1 MPDLEMLTDLEEQ
14 QFSVCV
20 HPVQSFEPPVF
31 RQVVRDL
38 HDVVL
43 GDGPR
48 RAGAELI
55 EQVRLLQEELLEVLL
70 APVDQVLLVEL
81 VDLLPLHLGQALP
94 ALPAHE
100 QHADLVQLLPGSHV
114 AGLLQ
119 QLLEVLP

>member
-1 MPDLEMLTDLEEQ
+1 MFSHLEEQ

-20 HPVQSFEPPVF
+20 HPVQSFEPPVLG
-31 RQVVRDL
+31 QVVRDL

-48 RAGAELI
+48 RARPELI

-70 APVDQVLLVEL
+70 TPADQVLLVQL
-81 VDLLPLHLGQALP
+81 VDLLPLHLGQSLP
-94 ALPAHE
+94 ALAAHE
-100 QHADLVQLLPGSHV
+100 QHAHLVQLLPGRHV
-114 AGLLQ
+114 AGILQ

>member
-1 MPDLEMLTDLEEQ
+1 MFSHLEEQ

-20 HPVQSFEPPVF
+20 HPVQSLEPPVIG
-31 RQVVRDL
+31 QVVRDL

-43 GDGPR
+43 GDGPG
-48 RAGAELI
+48 RARPELI

-70 APVDQVLLVEL
+70 APGDQVLLVQL
-81 VDLLPLHLGQALP
+81 VDLLPLHLGQSLP

-100 QHADLVQLLPGSHV
+100 QHAHLVQLLPGSHV